1 MEKVIV
7 VVGPTGVGKTRMGV
21 ALAKHFNGEVI
32 SGDSMQIYKTMDIGT
47 AKVTD
52 DEMEGIVH
60 HLIDVKEPT
69 ESYSVKDF
77 QDEVRLKIKEI
88 ISRGKLPIIVGGTG
102 LYIKAALYDYEFIKV
117 DGLNKPI
124 VSDGTVVTYY
134 YKNKNDL
141 IFDITDKYLDQ
152 QLQDLLTWTEDA
164 SKDTS
169 MHRLIKYVLQRDVET
184 ANLRLHLFSD
194 SAAGNEQLRKRLLQR
209 YKDFAS
215 ILTEK
220 ISERT
225 SEIPPDY
232 LSWLLLILSD
242 GLFIHKTIGNTM
254 VDIDSFIAN
263 SEKYLELIAK

>member
-102 LYIKAALYDYEFIKV
+102 LKQHFMIMNLVKV
-117 DGLNKPI
+117 KPI
-124 VSDGTVVTYY
+124 I
-134 YKNKNDL
+134 KNML
-141 IFDITDKYLDQ
+141 R
-152 QLQDLLTWTEDA
+152 
-164 SKDTS
+164 S
-169 MHRLIKYVLQRDVET
+169 IKIIQMKSY
-184 ANLRLHLFSD
+184 
-194 SAAGNEQLRKRLLQR
+194 
-209 YKDFAS
+209 
-215 ILTEK
+215 
-220 ISERT
+220 
-225 SEIPPDY
+225 
-232 LSWLLLILSD
+232 
-242 GLFIHKTIGNTM
+242 TI
-254 VDIDSFIAN
+254 I
-263 SEKYLELIAK
+263 

>member
-88 ISRGKLPIIVGGTG
+88 ISRSKLPIIVGGTD
-102 LYIKAALYDYEFIKV
+102 YILKQHFMIMNLVKV
-117 DGLNKPI
+117 KPI
-124 VSDGTVVTYY
+124 I
-134 YKNKNDL
+134 KNML
-141 IFDITDKYLDQ
+141 R
-152 QLQDLLTWTEDA
+152 
-164 SKDTS
+164 S
-169 MHRLIKYVLQRDVET
+169 IKIIQMKSY
-184 ANLRLHLFSD
+184 
-194 SAAGNEQLRKRLLQR
+194 
-209 YKDFAS
+209 
-215 ILTEK
+215 
-220 ISERT
+220 
-225 SEIPPDY
+225 
-232 LSWLLLILSD
+232 
-242 GLFIHKTIGNTM
+242 TI
-254 VDIDSFIAN
+254 I
-263 SEKYLELIAK
+263 